1 MNAFMQIMDMADI
14 SADGAQAPKDA
25 VSGAPQKE
33 GNGDFA
39 GILGGISIAKGG
51 LSDNKNLKDIEDNIL
66 RSMIQFDPELL
77 PGLQINEGNAAV
89 VSDGIMLEVTPEG
102 AEDNAEALLKLQ
114 VNAEIAGK
122 QATVILGNDSENN
135 DPGSLK
141 VMSNAGTGKSEILID
156 SKAALAE
163 TGAVSNPVS
172 EFAVNI
178 DNTIGNVTP
187 DITNNVETNKSV
199 NAGIK
204 DNNIS
209 AADNKTIDFAVNRAG
224 MEVKNNEIDPLQYE
238 AASKIFE
245 QVEDD
250 LNIRQVR
257 IFHDAAKVET
267 INIDTGTA
275 NFNIK
280 DSKKTDT
287 DKVQTGVPLKN
298 NVTDESVG
306 GTERVKTV
314 AGPESNSDTPKVKIA
329 DDNGKLNIKANVADK
344 PVDLQ
349 PAKGVNT
356 DLSTSTSAET
366 AKIETMSPARETTP
380 VKFVVPENLSAKKV
394 QSRQTVFIKLEPEN
408 LGTVRLTLS
417 SSGQNVMGR
426 LVVDTPVAQH
436 AVESNIN
443 QLLEDLADKGV
454 RLDSFQVMVGG
465 GQTGQRHAHGSNRA
479 GGNRRYGWMNE
490 LDGYENENNVIT
502 GVSARNQ
509 YISSSGI
516 NWLA

>member
-1 MNAFMQIMDMADI
+1 LNAFMQIMDMADI

-122 QATVILGNDSENN
+122 QATDDSENN

-141 VMSNAGTGKSEILID
+141 VMLNAGTGKSEILID

-163 TGAVSNPVS
+163 TGAVSNSVS

-204 DNNIS
+204 DNN
-209 AADNKTIDFAVNRAG
+209 NKTIDFAVNRAG

-287 DKVQTGVPLKN
+287 DKVQTGVPF
-298 NVTDESVG
+298 TAC
-306 GTERVKTV
+306 ERGQYRFIDIDLGRNSQNRNDV
-314 AGPESNSDTPKVKIA
+314 ACA
-329 DDNGKLNIKANVADK
+329 
-344 PVDLQ
+344 
-349 PAKGVNT
+349 
-356 DLSTSTSAET
+356 
-366 AKIETMSPARETTP
+366 
-380 VKFVVPENLSAKKV
+380 
-394 QSRQTVFIKLEPEN
+394 
-408 LGTVRLTLS
+408 
-417 SSGQNVMGR
+417 
-426 LVVDTPVAQH
+426 
-436 AVESNIN
+436 
-443 QLLEDLADKGV
+443 
-454 RLDSFQVMVGG
+454 
-465 GQTGQRHAHGSNRA
+465 
-479 GGNRRYGWMNE
+479 
-490 LDGYENENNVIT
+490 
-502 GVSARNQ
+502 
-509 YISSSGI
+509 
-516 NWLA
+516 